1 MMEKFIIL
9 TKMAKSSICTNK
21 VWLFVFIIV
30 LFSSKCSVYIKQY
43 PPKTTLENRISNA
56 DMQFQDEYIL
66 KNIQIY
72 LYNEKVDNI
81 YMDIQDS
88 VLVNILYA
96 SLLPQI
102 NIPRIRVIYSLYTMK
117 NNERK
122 NYEDFTNN
130 IYRLFKSSIK
140 YINNNIDSIKDIPS
154 QHQATYCFIENNVSL
169 RSINLCT
176 INHINKT
183 TILYIWGESDYCFLF
198 ALLNIDDNITIRN
211 KRRRLWG
218 NYYIENKNK
227 ASLFLQISENK
238 DFREIATIGIDKQRR
253 MYLIHNDIKTFIDE
267 NNFNNLINNTIE
279 QVK

>member
-1 MMEKFIIL
+1 MEKFIIL

-117 NNERK
+117 NNERM
-122 NYEDFTNN
+122 NYEDFTNI

-211 KRRRLWG
+211 KRRRLLG